1 MLTPIEIQS
10 RTFKSGLGYD
20 KKEVDQ
26 FLKEILT
33 NYETMYRENMEL
45 NDKLN
50 TLNEGIQY
58 YKTIEKTLQKA
69 LVLAQKTAEDT
80 KESAVKKAKLIEKEA
95 ENKAQAILADAKNE
109 LHSLHL
115 QTMQLIQQYD
125 MYKSQFRNLAAS
137 QIDLLESESFQIHV
151 ANLDAFLSR
160 TEEDAEMKAASPA
173 PAQGFRSENVPSGTD
188 EEEEDELFPSDDS
201 EHFDYIDL
209 ED

>member
-26 FLKEILT
+26 FIKEILAG
-33 NYETMYRENMEL
+33 YESMYRENMEL

-80 KESAVKKAKLIEKEA
+80 QAAARKKAKLIEKEA
-95 ENKAQAILADAKNE
+95 ENKASAILADARDE
-109 LHSLHL
+109 LHRLHT
-115 QTMQLIQQYD
+115 QTVQLIQQYD
-125 MYKSQFRNLAAS
+125 RYKAQFRSLAAA
-137 QIDLLESESFQIHV
+137 QIDILESEGFQIHV
-151 ANLDAFLSR
+151 ANPEAFAEHGRETEAAGNDSDVRADSDTSEDDAPLSP
-160 TEEDAEMKAASPA
+160 DD
-173 PAQGFRSENVPSGTD
+173 D
-188 EEEEDELFPSDDS
+188 E
-201 EHFDYIDL
+201 EHFDFIDL
-209 ED
+209 EE

>member
-20 KKEVDQ
+20 KKEVDM
-26 FLKEILT
+26 FLNEILES
-33 NYETMYRENMEL
+33 YESMYRDNMEL
-45 NDKLN
+45 KDKLN

-80 KESAVKKAKLIEKEA
+80 KASAQQKAKLIEKEA
-95 ENKAQAILADAKNE
+95 ENKAQEILADAKNE
-109 LHSLHL
+109 LHNLHVK
-115 QTMQLIQQYD
+115 TMQLIQQYD
-125 MYKSQFRNLAAS
+125 MYKAQFRNLAAA
-137 QIDLLESESFQIHV
+137 QIDILESESFQVHV
-151 ANLDAFLSR
+151 ANLDAFLVPEEA
-160 TEEDAEMKAASPA
+160 EEDSVK
-173 PAQGFRSENVPSGTD
+173 
-188 EEEEDELFPSDDS
+188 EEEETVSEASKEQAEESEYSEEDL

>member
-26 FLKEILT
+26 FIKEILAG
-33 NYETMYRENMEL
+33 YESMYRENMEL

-58 YKTIEKTLQKA
+58 YKSIEKTLQKA

-80 KESAVKKAKLIEKEA
+80 QAAAQKKAKLIEKEA
-95 ENKAQAILADAKNE
+95 ENKASAILSDARDE
-109 LHSLHL
+109 LHRLHA
-115 QTMQLIQQYD
+115 QTVQLIQQYD
-125 MYKSQFRNLAAS
+125 RYKAQFRSLAAA
-137 QIDLLESESFQIHV
+137 QIDILESESFQIHV
-151 ANLDAFLSR
+151 ANPEAFMDSVKEPAAQ
-160 TEEDAEMKAASPA
+160 EETPDSPDAEYGSQEEADPIH
-173 PAQGFRSENVPSGTD
+173 TD
-188 EEEEDELFPSDDS
+188 DDLD
-201 EHFDYIDL
+201 HFDFIDL

>member
-20 KKEVDQ
+20 KKEVDM
-26 FLKEILT
+26 FLHEILES
-33 NYETMYRENMEL
+33 YESMYRDNMEL
-45 NDKLN
+45 KDKLN

-80 KESAVKKAKLIEKEA
+80 KASAQQKAKLIEKEA
-95 ENKAQAILADAKNE
+95 ENKAQEILADAKNE
-109 LHSLHL
+109 LHNLHVK
-115 QTMQLIQQYD
+115 TMQLIQQYD
-125 MYKSQFRNLAAS
+125 MYKAQFRNLAAA
-137 QIDLLESESFQIHV
+137 QIDILESESFQVHV
-151 ANLDAFLSR
+151 ANLDAFLVPEEA
-160 TEEDAEMKAASPA
+160 EEDSVK
-173 PAQGFRSENVPSGTD
+173 
-188 EEEEDELFPSDDS
+188 EEEETVSEASKEQAEESEYSEEDL

>member
-20 KKEVDQ
+20 KKEVDM
-26 FLKEILT
+26 FLHEILES
-33 NYETMYRENMEL
+33 YESMYRDNMEL
-45 NDKLN
+45 KDKLN

-80 KESAVKKAKLIEKEA
+80 KASAQQKAKLIEKEA
-95 ENKAQAILADAKNE
+95 ENKAQEILADAKNE
-109 LHSLHL
+109 LHNLHVK
-115 QTMQLIQQYD
+115 TMQLIQQYD
-125 MYKSQFRNLAAS
+125 MYKAQFRNLAAA
-137 QIDLLESESFQIHV
+137 QIDILESESFQVHV
-151 ANLDAFLSR
+151 ANLDAFLVLEEA
-160 TEEDAEMKAASPA
+160 EEDSVK
-173 PAQGFRSENVPSGTD
+173 
-188 EEEEDELFPSDDS
+188 EEEETVSEASKEQAEESEYSEEDL

>member
-26 FLKEILT
+26 FIKEILT
-33 NYETMYRENMEL
+33 NYEAMYRENMEL

-109 LHSLHL
+109 LHSLHM

-125 MYKSQFRNLAAS
+125 LYKSQFRNLAAS

-151 ANLDAFLSR
+151 ANLDAFISR
-160 TEEDAEMKAASPA
+160 TEEEQEGDPLSVRTSIRETANPN
-173 PAQGFRSENVPSGTD
+173 ENST
-188 EEEEDELFPSDDS
+188 EEDELYPSDDS
-201 EHFDYIDL
+201 DHFDYIDL